1 MTLPKSSFP
10 VLAATLLL
18 AASFLVGCRKGA
30 SSSGPLHRER
40 ALPQDASCVDP
51 TRPRAFFYP
60 ASNRTDYGPDDPKQD
75 GCALL
80 VSDHLFCC
88 PDVKRAT
95 DR

>member
-1 MTLPKSSFP
+1 MILPEASFTG
-10 VLAATLLL
+10 LAATLLL
-18 AASFLVGCRKGA
+18 VAVATSGCRKGA
-30 SSSGPLHRER
+30 SSGPLHRER
-40 ALPQDASCVDP
+40 APVQDPNCREPAL
-51 TRPRAFFYP
+51 PRAFFYP
-60 ASNRTDYGPDDPKQD
+60 AENRVDYGPDDPKKD

>member
-1 MTLPKSSFP
+1 MSPRN
-10 VLAATLLL
+10 
-18 AASFLVGCRKGA
+18 ASFARLAVTALLVASAVAGCSKG

-40 ALPQDASCVDP
+40 APAQDANCLEPARS
-51 TRPRAFFYP
+51 RAFFYP
-60 ASNRTDYGPDDPKQD
+60 AENRVDYGPDDPKKD
-75 GCALL
+75 DCALL

>member
-1 MTLPKSSFP
+1 MRRHGFCAHFAA
-10 VLAATLLL
+10 LAMLL
-18 AASFLVGCRKGA
+18 ALLVAGCHKGP
-30 SSSGPLHRER
+30 SGPRHRER
-40 ALPQDASCVDP
+40 APVQDANCREP
-51 TRPRAFFYP
+51 ERPRAFFYP
-60 ASNRTDYGPDDPKQD
+60 AENRVDYGPDDPKKD

>member
-1 MTLPKSSFP
+1 MILKSVSVALLVVTL
-10 VLAATLLL
+10 VT
-18 AASFLVGCRKGA
+18 GCHKGA
-30 SSSGPLHRER
+30 AGPRHRER
-40 ALPQDASCVDP
+40 AQVQDVNCREPAQ
-51 TRPRAFFYP
+51 PRAFFYP
-60 ASNRTDYGPDDPKQD
+60 AENRVDYGPDDPKQD

>member
-1 MTLPKSSFP
+1 MNLGPLALAVLTMTL
-10 VLAATLLL
+10 
-18 AASFLVGCRKGA
+18 VGACHKGP
-30 SSSGPLHRER
+30 SGPRHRER
-40 ALPQDASCVDP
+40 APVQDVNCREPAQ
-51 TRPRAFFYP
+51 PRAFFYP
-60 ASNRTDYGPDDPKQD
+60 AENRVDYYPDDPKKD

>member
-1 MTLPKSSFP
+1 MSPHPIWFAG
-10 VLAATLLL
+10 LAVMATL
-18 AASFLVGCRKGA
+18 AGGVGCGKGGKSA
-30 SSSGPLHRER
+30 PLHRER
-40 ALPQDASCVDP
+40 AVPQDASCVDP

-88 PDVKRAT
+88 PDRKRAT

>member
-1 MTLPKSSFP
+1 MPNREPHRRS
-10 VLAATLLL
+10 VLQTP
-18 AASFLVGCRKGA
+18 RK
-30 SSSGPLHRER
+30 
-40 ALPQDASCVDP
+40 
-51 TRPRAFFYP
+51 FFYP
-60 ASNRTDYGPDDPKQD
+60 AENRVDYGPDDPKKD

>member
-1 MTLPKSSFP
+1 MLHRVSFA
-10 VLAATLLL
+10 L
-18 AASFLVGCRKGA
+18 FLSAFVVGCHKA
-30 SSSGPLHRER
+30 DPGPRHRER
-40 ALPQDASCVDP
+40 AQVQDANCREP
-51 TRPRAFFYP
+51 TQPKAFFYP
-60 ASNRTDYGPDDPKQD
+60 AENRVDYGPDDPKQD

>member
-1 MTLPKSSFP
+1 LKHPTTSFAG
-10 VLAATLLL
+10 LAVIALLV
-18 AASFLVGCRKGA
+18 ASACAGCRKG

-40 ALPQDASCVDP
+40 AQVQDVNCREPAL
-51 TRPRAFFYP
+51 PRAFFYP
-60 ASNRTDYGPDDPKQD
+60 AENRVDYGPDDPKKD
-75 GCALL
+75 GCVLL